1 MPPIQIRRI
10 ELQDVESFR
19 ACLDGVARERRF
31 LAQVEAPPLERMR
44 QFVADSVAQDAAQF
58 VAVSQGQVVGWC
70 DVFAHWAHALQH
82 VGTLGVCRTWG
93 VEAKPGPG
101 EDSFCRARRPIADAM
116 GQETGEKWTAGV
128 RLQPT
133 IPKSDRLLGMGVAAA
148 FRGQG
153 LGRSLIEHT
162 LAHACA
168 KGIYR
173 VTLEAREDNTRAI
186 RLYESVGFQ
195 HEGRAPCA
203 MRFDGRFYAGVVMA
217 KLQGPAAAA

>member
-1 MPPIQIRRI
+1 MTPIEIRRI
-10 ELQDVESFR
+10 EVQDAASFR

-31 LAQVEAPPLERMR
+31 LAQVEAPPLARMQ

-58 VAVSQGQVVGWC
+58 VAVQEGQVVGWC

-82 VGTLGVCRTWG
+82 VGTLG
-93 VEAKPGPG
+93 
-101 EDSFCRARRPIADAM
+101 
-116 GQETGEKWTAGV
+116 
-128 RLQPT
+128 
-133 IPKSDRLLGMGVAAA
+133 MGVAAP

-153 LGRSLIEHT
+153 LGRLLIERT

-173 VTLEAREDNTRAI
+173 VTLEARDDNVRAI

-203 MRFDGRFYAGVVMA
+203 MRFDGRFYTGVVMA